1 MSGLI
6 SVIVPVYNA
15 APYLRPCIESVLCQT
30 YPDFELI
37 LTDDGSTDQSA
48 EICREFCR
56 KDPRIRFYS
65 REHGGVSA
73 ARNASI
79 EQARGSFL
87 FFLDCDDAI
96 HPALLQTLLSLSES
110 CRAEVAV
117 SGYRRISSA
126 LFSQETAA
134 VFREERKVSFFS
146 VENSEALGEFSCE
159 QFGQGL
165 FSAIGGKL
173 IQREILGTVRF
184 DEQLVNGEDTKFL
197 YQLFSFGAAAVLLEN
212 DWYYYRIHSESA
224 SRKRGPEFYRS
235 IYCCRKFI
243 VRGEAEH
250 GRKDSAGLIEQTLLY
265 DLLDWYRASRRG
277 KNNSLRCALEE
288 IAFEERKS
296 EEFQSLSLI
305 DRLRFVLAF
314 SFYPV
319 YRAIRWLL
327 TFFRKRK
334 EGEARFL

>member
-15 APYLRPCIESVLCQT
+15 APYLRACIESVLCQT

-56 KDPRIRFYS
+56 KDPRIRFYP

-79 EQARGSFL
+79 EQAKGTDL

-110 CRAEVAV
+110 CGAGVAV

-134 VFREERKVSFFS
+134 VSREEQKVSFFS
-146 VENSEALGEFSCE
+146 VGNPEALGEFSCE

-173 IQREILGTVRF
+173 IRREILGTVRF
-184 DEQLVNGEDTKFL
+184 DEELTNGEDTQFL
-197 YQLFSFGAAAVLLEN
+197 YRLFCSGTAAVLLKN

-224 SRKRGPEFYRS
+224 SRKRGPEFYWS
-235 IYCCRKFI
+235 IYRCQKFI
-243 VRGEAEH
+243 VRGEAAH
-250 GRKDSAGLIEQTLLY
+250 GRKESSGLIEQTLLY
-265 DLLDWYRASRRG
+265 DLLDWYRASRRE
-277 KNNSLRCALEE
+277 KQDHLRRVLED

-296 EEFQSLSLI
+296 EEFQKLPLI
-305 DRLRFVLAF
+305 DRVRFLLAF
-314 SFYPV
+314 SCDPV
-319 YRAIRWLL
+319 YHAVRRLL
-327 TFFRKRK
+327 TFFRKRR
-334 EGEARFL
+334 EREARFL